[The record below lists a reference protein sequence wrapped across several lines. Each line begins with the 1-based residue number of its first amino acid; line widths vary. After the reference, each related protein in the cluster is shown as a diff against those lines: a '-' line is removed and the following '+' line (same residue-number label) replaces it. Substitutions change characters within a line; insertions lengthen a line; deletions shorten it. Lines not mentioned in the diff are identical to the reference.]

1 MALLRYVEILIGL
14 GAVMLI
20 GATVVASVTQWIGNM
35 SQLRARSMAQGLT
48 SMLGELGWKEGA
60 SALANEL
67 LCHPM
72 VAEAPTWSRNVI
84 RLFARVRSL
93 VGQRSA
99 RDARPLAAGEPAEVV
114 QLHEFAM
121 LLLDRAQTDETVR
134 TKLRSLGVADAAG
147 TLRRIRS
154 RALAYQAASPAAPA
168 HQWYSQAIIDEAPAE
183 FSGKIF
189 AWFDNTSERAREFF
203 SLRAKMT
210 SSVVA
215 LLVAFTIQLDSIG
228 LIRRLTK
235 DDELRK
241 TLVAE
246 AEVQTK
252 RYEEAQAKRAE
263 ASTNQQSKTEPDAE
277 RIAAEAK
284 TARERI
290 VADLATLRDDRV
302 NAIPG
307 YLALARIQQLDVPS
321 CVEPRS
327 DSDGKTKFV
336 GLKVDGREYRFIV
349 PDGVTPDGAW
359 LTNAIRQS
367 GAPVVI
373 YPKGSRLRMVAAR
386 DDIASIVFESGS
398 PTVGSWPERDW
409 DGLTSRLPGVAL
421 SWIFLSLGA
430 PFWYDLVKK
439 ALGFRSLLANRDEKD
454 RADRIATQPSETI
467 QPLKLPATAATTT
480 GPPEISAVPALI
492 IPRETAIVRR
502 EPRRDAQEAGT
513 LTGGLA
519 VMARRTVRGEIV
531 DGNDAWYELDDG
543 EYVWAGTC
551 SVPEI
556 ADQPAISE

>member
-1 MALLRYVEILIGL
+1 MELLRYVEILIAL
-14 GAVMLI
+14 GSVMLI

-48 SMLGELGWKEGA
+48 SILGELGWKEGA
-60 SALANEL
+60 SVLANEL
-67 LCHPM
+67 LRHPM
-72 VAEAPTWSRNVI
+72 VAETPTWGRNLM
-84 RLFARVRSL
+84 RPLRWLWSLAGKRSSET
-93 VGQRSA
+93 SA
-99 RDARPLAAGEPAEVV
+99 PLAAGEPAEVV

-121 LLLDRAQTDETVR
+121 LLLDRAQTDDAVR

-183 FSGKIF
+183 FSGRIF

-210 SSVVA
+210 GSMVA

-235 DDELRK
+235 DEELRK

-252 RYEEAQAKRAE
+252 RYEEAQAKRAV
-263 ASTNQQSKTEPDAE
+263 AGTNQQSNTEPDAE
-277 RIAAEAK
+277 RIAADSKA
-284 TARERI
+284 ARERI
-290 VADLATLRDDRV
+290 VADLATLRDEKINV
-302 NAIPG
+302 IPG

-327 DSDGKTKFV
+327 DSDGKSKFV

-349 PDGVTPDGAW
+349 PAGATPDGAW

-373 YPKGSRLRMVAAR
+373 YPKGSRLRIVAAR

-398 PTVGSWPERDW
+398 PTVGSWLEQDW

-454 RADRIATQPSETI
+454 RADRTATQPSETL
-467 QPLKLPATAATTT
+467 QPLKLPATATTTT
-480 GPPEISAVPALI
+480 GPAEISAVPVLV
-492 IPRETAIVRR
+492 IPRATAIVRR
-502 EPRRDAQEAGT
+502 EPRRDADEAGT
-513 LTGGLA
+513 LPGGLA
-519 VMARRTVRGEIV
+519 VMARRTVRGETV

-543 EYVWAGTC
+543 EYVWAGAC
-551 SVPEI
+551 ALPEI